1 MKTVIYVDKDG
12 NVSGLADDVIDRL
25 TSLGRK
31 EVSRVSNVEFDHL
44 TQLWSATDLDGA
56 VIATSPI
63 RSEVID
69 MERDYLNKKIEESF
83 AASL

>member
-1 MKTVIYVDKDG
+1 MKTVIYVDKNG
-12 NVSGLADDVIDRL
+12 NVSGLADDVIDKL
-25 TSLGRK
+25 NSLGKK
-31 EVSRVSNVEFDHL
+31 EVIRVSNVEFDHAA
-44 TQLWSATDLDGA
+44 QAWVATSLAGT

>member
-25 TSLGRK
+25 TSLGDK
-31 EVSRVSNVEFDHL
+31 QVNRVSNVEFDHA
-44 TQLWSATDLDGA
+44 TQLWAATDLDGE

-63 RSEVID
+63 RSEVIN

-83 AASL
+83 SASL

>member
-1 MKTVIYVDKDG
+1 MKTVIYVDKEG

-25 TSLGRK
+25 TSLGNK
-31 EVSRVSNVEFDHL
+31 EVNRVSNVEFDHV
-44 TQLWSATDLDGA
+44 TQLWSATGLDGV
-56 VIATSPI
+56 VIAASPI
-63 RSEVID
+63 RSEVIG